1 MKKSLFYPLFSAF
14 VLLISEL
21 SGGEVLIS
29 LSKPKEFYAAKYIKA
44 QPDGSL
50 LVKRGGISSRKKVPV
65 STGKRYRVS
74 CSIRTL
80 SSAGGKARIGVNP
93 WSNGVPAN
101 ISGVLPVKGTETE
114 VVRAIS
120 ASDKVIYLKDCSKW
134 QKVPTR
140 IVFDIDPDGQMRDIP
155 NFDILNGQAVKWQRK
170 GDCWEVTMNH
180 PVRTDLDAGV
190 AVRQH
195 IATRSAI
202 FSPERKI
209 SSAWQNIEFIIGPGT
224 AAAANEVNK
233 LFKGV
238 THVTFMMQF
247 PPDVL
252 LKNIKIEE
260 IK

>member
-1 MKKSLFYPLFSAF
+1 MKKRFFLLPLSAF
-14 VLLISEL
+14 ALLASTVC
-21 SGGEVLIS
+21 SGEVLIS
-29 LSKPKEFYAAKYIKA
+29 LSQPKDFYAAKYVKV

-50 LVKRGGISSRKKVPV
+50 LISRGGISARKKVPV
-65 STGKRYRVS
+65 SIDKRYRVS

-93 WSNGVPAN
+93 WSNGVQAN

-114 VVRAIS
+114 VVRAVS

-134 QKVPTR
+134 KKVPTR
-140 IVFDIDPDGQMRDIP
+140 ITFDVDPDGMMRDIP

-180 PVRTDLDAGV
+180 PVRVDLDKGV
-190 AVRQH
+190 YVRQH
-195 IATRSAI
+195 QASRSSI

-209 SSAWQNIEFIIGPGT
+209 SSEWQELEFIIEPG
-224 AAAANEVNK
+224 AAAAASEVNK

-238 THVTFMMQF
+238 THVSFMVQC